1 MWSSAFLI
9 FFQEKGKTIGMW
21 RREKEEESTRNHE
34 GLTVLFDVEGPVWAF
49 GTVGV
54 ALAKP
59 ASLPL
64 FLSFAT

>member
-1 MWSSAFLI
+1 
-9 FFQEKGKTIGMW
+9 MW
-21 RREKEEESTRNHE
+21 RREKEEQSTRNHE
-34 GLTVLFDVEGPVWAF
+34 GLTVLFDVEGPVWAL

-54 ALAKP
+54 ALAKS